1 MRLVNQKYRG
11 VVRMTLEDLKKY
23 CLNKKGVKGY
33 FPFDDEVLVFKVGSK
48 IFALTNIKADPLTVS
63 LKCEPLLSID
73 LRNDYAAITAG
84 YHLNKKHWNSVLI
97 DGSIDDE
104 KINWLIDLSY
114 DLVFKGLK
122 KTEKDKI
129 KLHIYNEDA

>member
-1 MRLVNQKYRG
+1 MI
-11 VVRMTLEDLKKY
+11 LEDFKKY

-48 IFALTNIKADPLTVS
+48 MFALTNIKTSDLKIS

-73 LRNDYAAITAG
+73 LRRDFTAIEPG
-84 YHLNKKHWNSVLI
+84 YHLNKKHWNTVLV
-97 DGSIDDE
+97 DGSIDDGQMY
-104 KINWLIDLSY
+104 WLIDLSY

-122 KTEKDKI
+122 KSEKEEINAYSSKGD
-129 KLHIYNEDA
+129 E